1 MSLRERLRI
10 IVAMWIFVGLIGG
23 PFTLLVAVAAF
34 TAFGPFAPHS
44 TVSVR
49 AQFAPGEEVK
59 VRGKDAVDLRTGD
72 FMILALP
79 ATVDPSAVTCE
90 WKSRVYSTGEQE
102 SGTVEPVAVE
112 GVEPVVTDTRSGVE
126 YRPAVTTAG
135 GSGWMGIDYVTCRG
149 DGVETFAVTEDKGM
163 SSTART
169 SAGVVSVVFGIL
181 ITGMGFGALKLTQYW
196 RRQPAMPAPYL
207 YGHPGPFAH
216 GPGPY
221 PHDRQ
226 R

>member
-1 MSLRERLRI
+1 MRI
-10 IVAMWIFVGLIGG
+10 VVAMWIFIGLIGG
-23 PFTLLVAVAAF
+23 PFTLLVAAAAF

-44 TVSVR
+44 TASVR

-59 VRGKDAVDLRTGD
+59 VRGEDAVGLRPGE
-72 FMILALP
+72 FMILTRP

-102 SGTVEPVAVE
+102 SGTLEPVAVE

-126 YRPAVTTAG
+126 YRPAMTTAG
-135 GSGWMGIDYVTCRG
+135 GSGWLGIDYVTCRG
-149 DGVETFAVTEDKGM
+149 TGVETFAITEDKGM
-163 SSTART
+163 SSATRT
-169 SAGVVSVVFGIL
+169 SAGVVAVVFGLL
-181 ITGMGFGALKLTQYW
+181 ITGMGFGALKLTQHW
-196 RRQPAMPAPYL
+196 RRQPAVPAPYPH
-207 YGHPGPFAH
+207 GHPGPYGH

-221 PHDRQ
+221 SHNGQ